1 MVDSFKT
8 EMYIT
13 IYYFTN
19 GILCDFSLYFI
30 EPILGLFFIHLCKY
44 SSLNSYFY
52 SNFTDIERQL

>member
-8 EMYIT
+8 KMYIT
-13 IYYFTN
+13 IYYSTN

-30 EPILGLFFIHLCKY
+30 EPILGPFLFIY
-44 SSLNSYFY
+44 VNSLNSYFY

>member
-13 IYYFTN
+13 IYYSTS

-30 EPILGLFFIHLCKY
+30 EPILGPSFIH
-44 SSLNSYFY
+44 
-52 SNFTDIERQL
+52 